1 MLIKR
6 SLNMFTDTQTDYFC
20 FTEQTKFFHST
31 LEEAFS
37 DEIAAEFNEFIDNRN
52 SDSSIKSER
61 LYRNGSYSRFISTP
75 MGYINISIPRDRK
88 SYFHP
93 RFLPRYQRTNS
104 TFRDK
109 IDAIILKSFSY
120 SSCASTINTI
130 YEDKD
135 FSISDKTV
143 SRYAKAIAEK
153 LKYFNSSPLPSS
165 LFAVYLDTTY
175 LPFHLPNNSI
185 RKVGLSIA
193 LGLNTEL
200 RFQVLAYTLCSHET
214 QKIYTELLNNIK
226 SRGVDSVAVIVG
238 DGMPGIEKAC
248 SVIYKNALFQQCLA
262 HIKRN
267 LKNYISDGI
276 RSQFTRDFNKILKI
290 AQSYD
295 EAIELYNRLYEKY
308 GSLSFFSPFWQ
319 IAPNKL
325 FAYLKF
331 SDKDLQVKIRT
342 SNPIESL
349 NSHIKRK
356 IHNRIASSET
366 TLLLDLFSVFTD
378 FNSNQLTKR
387 PKNKNQRYPLK
398 NHRRDTF

>member
-1 MLIKR
+1 
-6 SLNMFTDTQTDYFC
+6 MFTDTQTDYFC
-20 FTEQTKFFHST
+20 FTEQTRFFCST

-37 DEIAAEFNEFIDNRN
+37 DEINAEFNEFMDNRN
-52 SDSSIKSER
+52 SDSLIRSER
-61 LYRNGSYSRFISTP
+61 LYRNGSYSRSLSTP
-75 MGYINISIPRDRK
+75 MGFINVSIPRDRK

-120 SSCASTINTI
+120 SSCASTINTL
-130 YEDKD
+130 YEDKN

-175 LPFHLPNNSI
+175 LPFHLPDNSI

-226 SRGVDSVAVIVG
+226 KRGVDSVAAIVG
-238 DGMPGIEKAC
+238 DGMPGIEKAG
-248 SVIYKNALFQQCLA
+248 SVVYKNALFQYCLA

-267 LKNYISDGI
+267 FKNYISDGI
-276 RSQFTRDFNKILKI
+276 RPQFTRDFNKILKV

-295 EAIELYNRLYEKY
+295 EAIALYHQFYKKYKSFSRL
-308 GSLSFFSPFWQ
+308 SHFWE
-319 IAPNKL
+319 IAPYKL
-325 FAYLKF
+325 YAYLKF
-331 SDKDLQVKIRT
+331 DNEELQTKIRT

-349 NSHIKRK
+349 NSHIKRR

-387 PKNKNQRYPLK
+387 PKKQESTLSP
-398 NHRRDTF
+398 